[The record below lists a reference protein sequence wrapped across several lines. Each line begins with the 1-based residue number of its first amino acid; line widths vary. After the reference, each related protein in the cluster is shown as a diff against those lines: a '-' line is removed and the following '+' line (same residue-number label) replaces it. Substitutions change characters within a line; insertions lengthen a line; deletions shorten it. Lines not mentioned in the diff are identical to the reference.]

1 MRQPNKKLIPEK
13 LFHLVQYSIYLVY
26 YTVAVYKVAV
36 ERWEASDRK

>member
-1 MRQPNKKLIPEK
+1 MRQPNKKLFAQMLIPET

-36 ERWEASDRK
+36 ER